1 MNKKLTTSLVASL
14 LIATNLTANQT
25 LDAIT
30 VTSATKSE
38 QSIKDV
44 TSNIEVI
51 TSQEIEERHFT
62 NVSDALKTLSG
73 IAITSNGGVGQ
84 LDSLFIRGVQA
95 KRILILIDGIRY
107 NEPAGL
113 SGAPLAQ
120 LNIDDVEQIE
130 VLKGASSGI
139 WGADASGGVINI
151 ITKKSK
157 MGTNANLGFEVGSF
171 KTRKYIA
178 NISTKNK
185 TGYVQVN
192 ANRIETDGI
201 SAYEEFGKDWDKE
214 GLEKDGYSNNT
225 YNIKGGIYL
234 TQNDEVNLS
243 FKKISARYDYDSSSA
258 DNLTNKSKIDH
269 FFKSAN
275 YVHLNDNYKFNFSVS
290 QSKFDRTQNTF
301 NAKSLVNEFALQSD
315 INYGKNSKIIFGLNK
330 QNFEDINNERKYN
343 TEAIYISN
351 SNVFDKLLLLQTLRY
366 DNNSKFE
373 EKVTGKIGA
382 KYNFTEDFNIS
393 SNYGTAYNAPSL
405 GNLNYTPTLK
415 PETTKSFDL
424 NMEYKNF
431 KVTYFE
437 TEIKDMINYKFVP
450 SFHYFNEEG
459 VSKFKGYE
467 LSYKKDVFEDTI
479 MSLNY
484 THLSA
489 KDSDKKDLAR
499 RAKRNLDFAV
509 DYYGFSKIHINVNG
523 SYVGTRYNSSDKTGR
538 QTGRYTLW
546 NTVVN
551 YEVNKNL
558 LTYLKV
564 DNITD
569 KYYQTVD
576 GYATAGRSAYVGLNY
591 KF

>member
-25 LDAIT
+25 LDTIT

-499 RAKRNLDFAV
+499 RAKRNLNFAV

-558 LTYLKV
+558 STYLKV

>member
-51 TSQEIEERHFT
+51 TSQDIEERHFT

-275 YVHLNDNYKFNFSVS
+275 YVHLNDDYKFNFSVS

-499 RAKRNLDFAV
+499 RAKRNLNFAV

-523 SYVGTRYNSSDKTGR
+523 SYVGTRYNSSNKTGR

-558 LTYLKV
+558 STYLKV

>member
-25 LDAIT
+25 LDTIT

-44 TSNIEVI
+44 TSNVEVI
-51 TSQEIEERHFT
+51 TSQDIEERHFT
-62 NVSDALKTLSG
+62 NVSDALKTLTG

-139 WGADASGGVINI
+139 WGADASGGVVNI

-157 MGTNANLGFEVGSF
+157 MGTTGNLGFEVGSF

-201 SAYEEFGKDWDKE
+201 SAHEEFGKDWDKE

-234 TQNDEVNLS
+234 THNDEINLS
-243 FKKISARYDYDSSSA
+243 FKKISARYDYDSTTA

-330 QNFEDINNERKYN
+330 QNFEDTKNERKYN

-351 SNVFDKLLLLQTLRY
+351 SNAFDKLLLSQTLRY

-382 KYNFTEDFNIS
+382 KYNFTEDFNLS

-405 GNLNYTPTLK
+405 GNLSYTPTLK

-424 NMEYKNF
+424 NMEYKNL

-437 TEIKDMINYKFVP
+437 TEIKDMINHKFVP
-450 SFHYFNEEG
+450 SFHYINEEG

-479 MSLNY
+479 LSLNY

-489 KDSDKKDLAR
+489 KNSDKQDLSR
-499 RAKRNLDFAV
+499 RAKRNLGFAV
-509 DYYGFSKIHINVNG
+509 DYYGFAKTHINVNG
-523 SYVGTRYNSSDKTGR
+523 SYVGTRYNSSNKAGR

-558 LTYLKV
+558 STYLKV

>member
-499 RAKRNLDFAV
+499 RAKRNLNFAV

-558 LTYLKV
+558 STYLKV

>member
-25 LDAIT
+25 LDTIT

-499 RAKRNLDFAV
+499 RAKRNLNFAV
-509 DYYGFSKIHINVNG
+509 DYYGFSKTHINVNG
-523 SYVGTRYNSSDKTGR
+523 SYVGTRFNKDDKKGR

-558 LTYLKV
+558 STYLKV